1 MKKRVS
7 LILPLF
13 LLIGNCL
20 DSESGKSKVKSTWG
34 KRKQKKKGLSG
45 RGPYGGPGNAQ
56 DVIVACFPPLAP
68 VVWAEVNA
76 KAVRRPVAVRSHS
89 RPQRTTQVLT
99 SAQNFPKEI
108 LQAEEMKDSKK
119 RTPSLE
125 SGTKP
130 SNSGAPSVWR
140 WKASGCLGLNETS
153 L

>member
-20 DSESGKSKVKSTWG
+20 YSESGKSKVKSTWG
-34 KRKQKKKGLSG
+34 KKKKKKRPFGAWSLWWARECSG
-45 RGPYGGPGNAQ
+45 HIA
-56 DVIVACFPPLAP
+56 ACFPPLAP
-68 VVWAEVNA
+68 VVWTELNA

-130 SNSGAPSVWR
+130 SNSGAPGVWR